1 MNMEKVYINRIG
13 ENLIKELVDYSRQ
26 AANNA
31 VWGNKKYPKKTT
43 R

>member
-26 AANNA
+26 VANNWQESSTQC
-31 VWGNKKYPKKTT
+31 VK
-43 R
+43 